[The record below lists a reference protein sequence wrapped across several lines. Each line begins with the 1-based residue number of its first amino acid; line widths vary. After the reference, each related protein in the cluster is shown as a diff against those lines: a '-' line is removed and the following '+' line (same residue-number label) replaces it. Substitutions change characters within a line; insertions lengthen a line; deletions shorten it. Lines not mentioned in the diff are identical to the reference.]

1 MHKPNK
7 IPGMKVKGI
16 DRRRDRSSLLNKR
29 DRSFKV
35 EQAKNAKAVREE
47 SQKNRVING
56 TNKRSSRD
64 ASEYPA

>member
-16 DRRRDRSSLLNKR
+16 DRKRDRSGLYNKR

-35 EQAKNAKAVREE
+35 EQAKNAKSDREE
-47 SQKNRVING
+47 IQKNRVLNG

-64 ASEYPA
+64 VSEYSA